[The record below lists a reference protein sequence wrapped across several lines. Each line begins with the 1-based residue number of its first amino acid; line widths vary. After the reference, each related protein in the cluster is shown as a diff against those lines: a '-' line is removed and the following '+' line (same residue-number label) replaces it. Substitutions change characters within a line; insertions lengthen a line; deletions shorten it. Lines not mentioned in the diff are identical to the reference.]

1 MFVNLV
7 FLTCL
12 YFIQGLPY
20 GLQSRFL
27 PVHFRSQGMSLTEI
41 SLFKFLLTPWMLK
54 AFWAPF
60 VDKYGTKKS
69 WLGWSMVGLIFTCL
83 TGAFTPPQN
92 IVPLAGVLFLF
103 NLLTSTQDIAVDGI
117 AIYVLSETEL
127 GYGNIA
133 QVVGYKLGSIFGG
146 GVLTWLSDYMEW
158 SSLLFSLATAY
169 LISLMNVAVLVPQTD
184 DHNKVSEKETPS
196 EETVAEKEVKRKVW
210 ILLHFT
216 EIFQSPGTLWMI
228 GFVLLYKL
236 GEQGALNMLPL
247 FLIDKGIHAS
257 TVGFW
262 MGVVGQVLSIF
273 GSIVGG
279 AAVSGTKVTI
289 SFLQNVC
296 AFRLV
301 PMLFTTL
308 IIFSW
313 VDSSQV
319 CFVLAI
325 ISMCLMLLVSGIVTT
340 ATFTLMMQ
348 CSKKAPSHVQAS
360 HYTTLATLEVMGK
373 LLFSVSLGSVTDAVG
388 YEKVFILF
396 LVLTTLVIS
405 FLQNCPEELIHH
417 QVEVS
422 IKEKSE

>member
-1 MFVNLV
+1 MNVV

-27 PVHFRSQGMSLTEI
+27 PVYFRSHGMSLTEI
-41 SLFKFLLTPWMLK
+41 SLFKLLLTPWMLK

-83 TGAFTPPQN
+83 TGACTPPQN

-117 AIYVLSETEL
+117 AIHVLSESEL

-158 SSLLFSLATAY
+158 SSLLFSLAVAY
-169 LISLMNVAVLVPQTD
+169 VISLMNVAVLVPQTD
-184 DHNKVSEKETPS
+184 DGKKES
-196 EETVAEKEVKRKVW
+196 EEKDSSEEKNAEKVTKKAW
-210 ILLHFT
+210 ILQHYT

-236 GEQGALNMLPL
+236 GEQGALNMLPM
-247 FLIDKGIHAS
+247 FLIDKGIPAS

-262 MGVVGQVLSIF
+262 TGVVGQVLSIF

-279 AAVSGTKVTI
+279 AAVSGTLVTI

-308 IIFSW
+308 VIFSW
-313 VDSSQV
+313 VDSSQI

-348 CSKKAPSHVQAS
+348 CSKRAPSRVQAS
-360 HYTTLATLEVMGK
+360 HYTTLATLEVVGK
-373 LLFSVSLGSVTDAVG
+373 LLFSVSLGSVTDAIG
-388 YEKVFILF
+388 YENVFILF

-405 FLQNCPEELIHH
+405 FLQSCPKELIHH
-417 QVEVS
+417 HEEVS
-422 IKEKSE
+422 VKDKSE

>member
-1 MFVNLV
+1 MFMNVV

-27 PVHFRSQGMSLTEI
+27 PVYFRSHGMSLTEI
-41 SLFKFLLTPWMLK
+41 SLFKLLLTPWMLK

-83 TGAFTPPQN
+83 TGACTPPQN

-117 AIYVLSETEL
+117 AIHVLSESEL

-158 SSLLFSLATAY
+158 SSLLFSLAVAY
-169 LISLMNVAVLVPQTD
+169 VISLMNVAVLVPQTD
-184 DHNKVSEKETPS
+184 DCKKESEKKDSS
-196 EETVAEKEVKRKVW
+196 EEKIAEKVTKKVW
-210 ILLHFT
+210 ILQHYT

-236 GEQGALNMLPL
+236 GEQGALNMLPM
-247 FLIDKGIHAS
+247 FLIDKGIPAS

-262 MGVVGQVLSIF
+262 TGVVGQVLSI
-273 GSIVGG
+273 SCVNR
-279 AAVSGTKVTI
+279 
-289 SFLQNVC
+289 Q
-296 AFRLV
+296 
-301 PMLFTTL
+301 
-308 IIFSW
+308 
-313 VDSSQV
+313 
-319 CFVLAI
+319 
-325 ISMCLMLLVSGIVTT
+325 
-340 ATFTLMMQ
+340 
-348 CSKKAPSHVQAS
+348 
-360 HYTTLATLEVMGK
+360 
-373 LLFSVSLGSVTDAVG
+373 
-388 YEKVFILF
+388 
-396 LVLTTLVIS
+396 
-405 FLQNCPEELIHH
+405 
-417 QVEVS
+417 
-422 IKEKSE
+422 

>member
-1 MFVNLV
+1 MNVV

-27 PVHFRSQGMSLTEI
+27 PVYFRSHGMSLTEI
-41 SLFKFLLTPWMLK
+41 SLFKLLLTPWMLK

-83 TGAFTPPQN
+83 TGACTPPQN

-117 AIYVLSETEL
+117 AIHVLSESEL

-158 SSLLFSLATAY
+158 SSLLFSLAIAY
-169 LISLMNVAVLVPQTD
+169 VISLMNVAVLVPQTD
-184 DHNKVSEKETPS
+184 DCKKNSEKEDSS
-196 EETVAEKEVKRKVW
+196 EEKIAEKVTKKVW
-210 ILLHFT
+210 ILQHYT

-247 FLIDKGIHAS
+247 FLIDKGIPAS

-262 MGVVGQVLSIF
+262 TGVVGQVLSIF

-279 AAVSGTKVTI
+279 AAVSGTRVTI

-308 IIFSW
+308 VIFSW

-348 CSKKAPSHVQAS
+348 CSKRAPSHVQAS
-360 HYTTLATLEVMGK
+360 HYTTLATLEVVGK
-373 LLFSVSLGSVTDAVG
+373 LLFSVSLGSVTDAIG
-388 YEKVFILF
+388 YENVFILF

-405 FLQNCPEELIHH
+405 FLQSCPQELIHH

-422 IKEKSE
+422 GKDKSE

>member
-1 MFVNLV
+1 MNVV

-27 PVHFRSQGMSLTEI
+27 PVYFRSHGMSLTEI
-41 SLFKFLLTPWMLK
+41 SLFKLLLTPWMLK

-83 TGAFTPPQN
+83 TGACTPPQN

-117 AIYVLSETEL
+117 AIHVLSESEL

-158 SSLLFSLATAY
+158 SSLLFSLAVAY
-169 LISLMNVAVLVPQTD
+169 VISLMNVAVLVPQTD
-184 DHNKVSEKETPS
+184 DGKKES
-196 EETVAEKEVKRKVW
+196 EEKDSSEEKNAEKVTKKVW
-210 ILLHFT
+210 ILQHYT

-236 GEQGALNMLPL
+236 GEQGALNMLPM
-247 FLIDKGIHAS
+247 FLIDKGIPAS

-262 MGVVGQVLSIF
+262 TGVVGQVLSIF

-279 AAVSGTKVTI
+279 AAVSGTSVTI

-308 IIFSW
+308 VIFSW
-313 VDSSQV
+313 VDSSQI

-348 CSKKAPSHVQAS
+348 CSKRAPSHVQAS
-360 HYTTLATLEVMGK
+360 HYTTLATLEVVGK
-373 LLFSVSLGSVTDAVG
+373 LLFSVSLGSVTDAIG
-388 YEKVFILF
+388 YENVFILF
-396 LVLTTLVIS
+396 LVLTTLLIS
-405 FLQNCPEELIHH
+405 FLQSCPEKLIHH
-417 QVEVS
+417 QEEVS
-422 IKEKSE
+422 VKDKSE

>member
-1 MFVNLV
+1 MFMNVV

-27 PVHFRSQGMSLTEI
+27 PVYFRSHGMSLTEI
-41 SLFKFLLTPWMLK
+41 SLFKLLLTPWMLK

-83 TGAFTPPQN
+83 TGACTPPQN

-117 AIYVLSETEL
+117 AIHVLSESEL

-158 SSLLFSLATAY
+158 SSLLFSLAVAY
-169 LISLMNVAVLVPQTD
+169 VISLMNVAVLVPQTD
-184 DHNKVSEKETPS
+184 DCKKESEKKDSS
-196 EETVAEKEVKRKVW
+196 EEKIAEKVTKKVW
-210 ILLHFT
+210 ILQHYT

-236 GEQGALNMLPL
+236 GEQGALNMLPM
-247 FLIDKGIHAS
+247 FLIDKGIPAS

-262 MGVVGQVLSIF
+262 TGVVGQVLSIF

-279 AAVSGTKVTI
+279 AAVSGTSVTI

-308 IIFSW
+308 VIFSW

-348 CSKKAPSHVQAS
+348 CSKRAPSHVQAS
-360 HYTTLATLEVMGK
+360 HYTTLATLEVVGK
-373 LLFSVSLGSVTDAVG
+373 LLFSVSLGSVTDAIG
-388 YEKVFILF
+388 YENVFILF

-405 FLQNCPEELIHH
+405 FLQSCPQELIHH
-417 QVEVS
+417 HEEVS
-422 IKEKSE
+422 VKDKSE

>member
-1 MFVNLV
+1 MFMNVV

-27 PVHFRSQGMSLTEI
+27 PVYFRSHGMSLTEI
-41 SLFKFLLTPWMLK
+41 SLFKLLLTPWMLK

-83 TGAFTPPQN
+83 TGACTPPQN

-117 AIYVLSETEL
+117 AIHVLSESEL

-158 SSLLFSLATAY
+158 SSLLFSLAVAY
-169 LISLMNVAVLVPQTD
+169 VISLMNVAVLVPQTD
-184 DHNKVSEKETPS
+184 DGKKES
-196 EETVAEKEVKRKVW
+196 EEKDSSEEKNAEKVTKKVW
-210 ILLHFT
+210 ILQHYT

-236 GEQGALNMLPL
+236 GEQGALNMLPM
-247 FLIDKGIHAS
+247 FLIDKGIPAS

-262 MGVVGQVLSIF
+262 TGVVGQVLSIF

-279 AAVSGTKVTI
+279 AAVSGTSVTI

-308 IIFSW
+308 VIFSW
-313 VDSSQV
+313 VDSSQI

-348 CSKKAPSHVQAS
+348 CSKRAPSHVQAS
-360 HYTTLATLEVMGK
+360 HYTTLATLEVVGK
-373 LLFSVSLGSVTDAVG
+373 LLFSVSLGSVTDAIG
-388 YEKVFILF
+388 YENVFILF
-396 LVLTTLVIS
+396 LVLTTLLIS
-405 FLQNCPEELIHH
+405 FLQSCPEKLIHH
-417 QVEVS
+417 QEEVS
-422 IKEKSE
+422 VKDKSE

>member
-1 MFVNLV
+1 MFMNVV

-27 PVHFRSQGMSLTEI
+27 PVYFRSHGMSLTEI
-41 SLFKFLLTPWMLK
+41 SLFKLLLTPWMLK

-83 TGAFTPPQN
+83 TGACTPPQN

-117 AIYVLSETEL
+117 AIHVLSESEL

-158 SSLLFSLATAY
+158 SSLLFSLAIAY
-169 LISLMNVAVLVPQTD
+169 VISLMNVAVLVPQTD
-184 DHNKVSEKETPS
+184 DGKKESEKKDSS
-196 EETVAEKEVKRKVW
+196 EEKNAEKATKKVW
-210 ILLHFT
+210 ILQHYT

-236 GEQGALNMLPL
+236 GEQGALNMLPM
-247 FLIDKGIHAS
+247 FLIDKGIPAS

-262 MGVVGQVLSIF
+262 TGVVGQVLSIF

-279 AAVSGTKVTI
+279 AAVSGTSVTI

-308 IIFSW
+308 VIFSW
-313 VDSSQV
+313 VDSSQI

-348 CSKKAPSHVQAS
+348 CSKRAPSHVQAS
-360 HYTTLATLEVMGK
+360 HYTTLATLEVVGK
-373 LLFSVSLGSVTDAVG
+373 LLFSVSLGSVTDAIG
-388 YEKVFILF
+388 YENVFILF

-405 FLQNCPEELIHH
+405 FLQSCPEELIHH
-417 QVEVS
+417 KEEVS
-422 IKEKSE
+422 VKDKSE

>member
-1 MFVNLV
+1 MFMNVV

-27 PVHFRSQGMSLTEI
+27 PVYFRSHGMSLTEI
-41 SLFKFLLTPWMLK
+41 SLFKLLLTPWMLK

-83 TGAFTPPQN
+83 TGACTPPQN

-117 AIYVLSETEL
+117 AIHVLSESEL

-158 SSLLFSLATAY
+158 SSLLFSLAVAY
-169 LISLMNVAVLVPQTD
+169 VISLMNVAVLVPQTD
-184 DHNKVSEKETPS
+184 DGKKESEKKDSS
-196 EETVAEKEVKRKVW
+196 EEKNAEKATKKVW
-210 ILLHFT
+210 ILQHYT

-236 GEQGALNMLPL
+236 GEQGALNMLPM
-247 FLIDKGIHAS
+247 FLIDKGIPAS

-262 MGVVGQVLSIF
+262 TGVVGQVLSIF

-279 AAVSGTKVTI
+279 AAVSGTSVTI

-308 IIFSW
+308 VIFSW

-348 CSKKAPSHVQAS
+348 CSKRAPSHVQAS
-360 HYTTLATLEVMGK
+360 HYTTLATLEVVGK
-373 LLFSVSLGSVTDAVG
+373 LLFSVSLGSVTDAIG
-388 YEKVFILF
+388 YENVFILF

-405 FLQNCPEELIHH
+405 FLQSCPEELIHH
-417 QVEVS
+417 HEEVS
-422 IKEKSE
+422 VKDKSE

>member
-1 MFVNLV
+1 MFMNVV

-27 PVHFRSQGMSLTEI
+27 PVYFRSHGMSLTEI
-41 SLFKFLLTPWMLK
+41 SLFKLLLTPWMLK

-83 TGAFTPPQN
+83 TGACTPPQN

-117 AIYVLSETEL
+117 AIHVLSESEL

-158 SSLLFSLATAY
+158 SSLLFSLAVAY
-169 LISLMNVAVLVPQTD
+169 VISLMNVAVLVPQTD
-184 DHNKVSEKETPS
+184 DGKKES
-196 EETVAEKEVKRKVW
+196 EEKDSSEEKNAEKVTKKAW
-210 ILLHFT
+210 ILQHYT

-236 GEQGALNMLPL
+236 GEQGALNMLPM
-247 FLIDKGIHAS
+247 FLIDKGIPAS

-262 MGVVGQVLSIF
+262 TGVVGQVLSIF

-279 AAVSGTKVTI
+279 AAVSGTSVTI

-308 IIFSW
+308 VIFSW
-313 VDSSQV
+313 VDSSQI

-325 ISMCLMLLVSGIVTT
+325 VSMCLMLLVSGIVTT

-348 CSKKAPSHVQAS
+348 CSKRAPSHVQAS
-360 HYTTLATLEVMGK
+360 HYTTLATLEVVGK
-373 LLFSVSLGSVTDAVG
+373 LLFSVSLGSVTDAIG
-388 YEKVFILF
+388 YENVFILF

-405 FLQNCPEELIHH
+405 FLQSCPEELIHH
-417 QVEVS
+417 QKEVS
-422 IKEKSE
+422 VKDKSE

>member
-1 MFVNLV
+1 MFMNVV

-27 PVHFRSQGMSLTEI
+27 PVYFRSHGMSLTEI
-41 SLFKFLLTPWMLK
+41 SLFKLLLTPWMLK

-83 TGAFTPPQN
+83 TGACTPPQN

-117 AIYVLSETEL
+117 AIHVLSKSEL

-158 SSLLFSLATAY
+158 SSLLFSLAVAY
-169 LISLMNVAVLVPQTD
+169 VISLMNVAVLVPQTD
-184 DHNKVSEKETPS
+184 DCKKESEKKDSS
-196 EETVAEKEVKRKVW
+196 EEKIAEKVTKKVW
-210 ILLHFT
+210 ILQHYT

-236 GEQGALNMLPL
+236 GEQGALNMLPM
-247 FLIDKGIHAS
+247 FLIDKGIPAS

-262 MGVVGQVLSIF
+262 TGVVGQVLSIF

-279 AAVSGTKVTI
+279 AAVSGTSVTI

-308 IIFSW
+308 VIFSW
-313 VDSSQV
+313 VDSSQI

-348 CSKKAPSHVQAS
+348 CSKRAPSHVQAS
-360 HYTTLATLEVMGK
+360 HYTTLATLEVVGK
-373 LLFSVSLGSVTDAVG
+373 LLFSVSLGSVTDAIG
-388 YEKVFILF
+388 YENVFILF

-405 FLQNCPEELIHH
+405 FLQSCPKELIHH
-417 QVEVS
+417 QKEVS
-422 IKEKSE
+422 VKDKSE

>member
-1 MFVNLV
+1 MFMNVV

-27 PVHFRSQGMSLTEI
+27 PVYFRSHGMSLTEI
-41 SLFKFLLTPWMLK
+41 SLFKLLLTPWMLK

-83 TGAFTPPQN
+83 TGACTPPQN

-117 AIYVLSETEL
+117 AIHVLSESEL

-158 SSLLFSLATAY
+158 SSLLFSLAVAY
-169 LISLMNVAVLVPQTD
+169 VISLMNVAVLVPQTD
-184 DHNKVSEKETPS
+184 DCKKESEKKDSS
-196 EETVAEKEVKRKVW
+196 EEKIAEKVTKKVW
-210 ILLHFT
+210 ILQHYT

-236 GEQGALNMLPL
+236 GEQGALNMLPM
-247 FLIDKGIHAS
+247 FLIDKGIPAS

-262 MGVVGQVLSIF
+262 TGVVGQVLSIF

-279 AAVSGTKVTI
+279 AAVSGTSVTI

-308 IIFSW
+308 VIFSW

-348 CSKKAPSHVQAS
+348 CSKRAPSHVQAS
-360 HYTTLATLEVMGK
+360 HYTTLATLEVVGK
-373 LLFSVSLGSVTDAVG
+373 LLFSVSLGSVTDAIG
-388 YEKVFILF
+388 YENVFILF

-405 FLQNCPEELIHH
+405 FLQSCPKELIHH
-417 QVEVS
+417 QKEVS
-422 IKEKSE
+422 VKDKSE

>member
-1 MFVNLV
+1 MFMNVV

-27 PVHFRSQGMSLTEI
+27 PVYFRSHGMSLTEI
-41 SLFKFLLTPWMLK
+41 SLFKLLLTPWMLK

-83 TGAFTPPQN
+83 TGACTPPQN

-117 AIYVLSETEL
+117 AIHVLSESEL

-158 SSLLFSLATAY
+158 SSLLFSLAVAY
-169 LISLMNVAVLVPQTD
+169 VISLMNVAVLVPQTD
-184 DHNKVSEKETPS
+184 DCKKESEKKDSS
-196 EETVAEKEVKRKVW
+196 EEKIAEKVTKKVW
-210 ILLHFT
+210 ILQHYT

-236 GEQGALNMLPL
+236 GEQGALNMLPM
-247 FLIDKGIHAS
+247 FLIDKGIPAS

-262 MGVVGQVLSIF
+262 TGVVGQVLSIF

-279 AAVSGTKVTI
+279 AAVSGTSVTI

-308 IIFSW
+308 VIFSW
-313 VDSSQV
+313 VDSSQI

-325 ISMCLMLLVSGIVTT
+325 VSMCLMLLVSGIVTT

-348 CSKKAPSHVQAS
+348 CSKRAPSHVQAS
-360 HYTTLATLEVMGK
+360 HYTTLATLEVVGK
-373 LLFSVSLGSVTDAVG
+373 LLFSVSLGSVTDAIG
-388 YEKVFILF
+388 YENVFILF

-405 FLQNCPEELIHH
+405 FLQSCPEELIHH
-417 QVEVS
+417 KEEVS
-422 IKEKSE
+422 VKDKSE

>member
-1 MFVNLV
+1 MFMNVV

-27 PVHFRSQGMSLTEI
+27 PVYFRSHGMSLTEI
-41 SLFKFLLTPWMLK
+41 SLFKLLLTPWMLK

-83 TGAFTPPQN
+83 TGACTPPQN

-117 AIYVLSETEL
+117 AIHVLSESEL

-146 GVLTWLSDYMEW
+146 GVLTWLSDFMEW
-158 SSLLFSLATAY
+158 SSLLFSLAVAY
-169 LISLMNVAVLVPQTD
+169 VISLMNVAVLVPQTD
-184 DHNKVSEKETPS
+184 DCKKESEKKDSS
-196 EETVAEKEVKRKVW
+196 EEEIAEKVTKKVW
-210 ILLHFT
+210 ILQHYT

-236 GEQGALNMLPL
+236 GEQGALNMLPM
-247 FLIDKGIHAS
+247 FLIDKGIPAS

-262 MGVVGQVLSIF
+262 TGVVGQVLSIF

-279 AAVSGTKVTI
+279 AAVSGTSVTI

-308 IIFSW
+308 VIFSW
-313 VDSSQV
+313 VDSSQI

-348 CSKKAPSHVQAS
+348 CSKRAPSHVQAS
-360 HYTTLATLEVMGK
+360 HYTTLATLEVVGK
-373 LLFSVSLGSVTDAVG
+373 LLFSVSLGSVTDAIG
-388 YEKVFILF
+388 YENVFILF

-405 FLQNCPEELIHH
+405 FLQSCPEELIYH
-417 QVEVS
+417 QEEVS
-422 IKEKSE
+422 VKDKSE

>member
-1 MFVNLV
+1 MFMNVV

-27 PVHFRSQGMSLTEI
+27 PVYFRSHGMSLTEI
-41 SLFKFLLTPWMLK
+41 SLFKLLLTPWMLK

-83 TGAFTPPQN
+83 TGACTPPQN

-117 AIYVLSETEL
+117 AIHVLSESEL

-158 SSLLFSLATAY
+158 SSLLFSLAIAY
-169 LISLMNVAVLVPQTD
+169 VISLMNVAVLVPQTED
-184 DHNKVSEKETPS
+184 GKKESEKKDSS
-196 EETVAEKEVKRKVW
+196 EEEIAEKVTKKVW
-210 ILLHFT
+210 ILQHYT

-236 GEQGALNMLPL
+236 GEQGALNMLPM
-247 FLIDKGIHAS
+247 FLIDKGIPAS

-262 MGVVGQVLSIF
+262 TGVVGQVLSIF

-279 AAVSGTKVTI
+279 AAVSGTSVTI

-308 IIFSW
+308 VIFSW

-319 CFVLAI
+319 CFILAI

-348 CSKKAPSHVQAS
+348 CSKRAPSHVQAS
-360 HYTTLATLEVMGK
+360 HYTTLATLEVVGK
-373 LLFSVSLGSVTDAVG
+373 LLFSVSLGSVTDAIG
-388 YEKVFILF
+388 YENVFILF

-405 FLQNCPEELIHH
+405 FLQSCPQDLIHH
-417 QVEVS
+417 QEEVS
-422 IKEKSE
+422 VKDKSE

>member
-1 MFVNLV
+1 MFMNVV

-27 PVHFRSQGMSLTEI
+27 PVYFRSHGMSLTEI
-41 SLFKFLLTPWMLK
+41 SLFKLLLTPWMLK

-83 TGAFTPPQN
+83 TGACTPPQN

-117 AIYVLSETEL
+117 AIHVLSESEL

-158 SSLLFSLATAY
+158 SSLLFSLAVAY
-169 LISLMNVAVLVPQTD
+169 VISLMNVAVLVPQTD
-184 DHNKVSEKETPS
+184 DCKKESEKEDSS
-196 EETVAEKEVKRKVW
+196 EEKIAEKVTKKVW
-210 ILLHFT
+210 ILQHYT

-236 GEQGALNMLPL
+236 GEQGALNMLPM
-247 FLIDKGIHAS
+247 FLIDKGIPAS

-262 MGVVGQVLSIF
+262 TGVVGQVLSIF

-279 AAVSGTKVTI
+279 AAVSGTSVTI

-308 IIFSW
+308 VIFSW
-313 VDSSQV
+313 VDSSQI

-325 ISMCLMLLVSGIVTT
+325 VSMCLMLLVSGIVTT

-348 CSKKAPSHVQAS
+348 CSKRAPSHVQAS
-360 HYTTLATLEVMGK
+360 HYTTLATLEVVGK
-373 LLFSVSLGSVTDAVG
+373 LLFSVSLGSVTDAIG
-388 YEKVFILF
+388 YENVFILF

-405 FLQNCPEELIHH
+405 FLQSCPEELIHH
-417 QVEVS
+417 HEEVS
-422 IKEKSE
+422 VKDKSE

>member
-1 MFVNLV
+1 MFMNVV

-27 PVHFRSQGMSLTEI
+27 PVYFRSHGMSLTEI
-41 SLFKFLLTPWMLK
+41 SLFKLLLTPWMLK

-83 TGAFTPPQN
+83 TGACTPPQN

-117 AIYVLSETEL
+117 AIHVLSESEL

-158 SSLLFSLATAY
+158 SSLLFSLAVAY
-169 LISLMNVAVLVPQTD
+169 VISLMNVAVLVPQTD
-184 DHNKVSEKETPS
+184 DGKKES
-196 EETVAEKEVKRKVW
+196 EEKDSSEEKNAEKVTKKAW
-210 ILLHFT
+210 ILQHYT

-236 GEQGALNMLPL
+236 GEQGALNMLPM
-247 FLIDKGIHAS
+247 FLIDKGIPAS

-262 MGVVGQVLSIF
+262 TGVVGQVLSIF

-279 AAVSGTKVTI
+279 AAVSGTSVTI

-308 IIFSW
+308 VIFSW
-313 VDSSQV
+313 VDSSQI

-348 CSKKAPSHVQAS
+348 CSKRAPSHVQAS
-360 HYTTLATLEVMGK
+360 HYTTLATLEVVGK
-373 LLFSVSLGSVTDAVG
+373 LLFSVSLGSVTDAIG
-388 YEKVFILF
+388 YENVFILF

-405 FLQNCPEELIHH
+405 FLQSCPKELIHH
-417 QVEVS
+417 KEEVS
-422 IKEKSE
+422 VKDKSE